1 MTKLW
6 PSLLSA
12 TQVVQPE
19 TILRWHRAGFKV
31 FWRWKSRPDQVPVK
45 SSHSID
51 ALART
56 LVSFGA
62 KWLGR
67 L

>member
-1 MTKLW
+1 
-6 PSLLSA
+6 
-12 TQVVQPE
+12 VQPE